1 MGKCGAKELNYL
13 SDVDVIFVA
22 DHPHAAG
29 PTRPSSRTGTSP
41 AMLAT
46 ATQLASGLMRIC
58 GAAAWEVDA
67 ALRPEGKAGALVRTP
82 AGLASYYKRWA
93 HTWEF
98 QALLKARPAAGDPGL
113 GEQFLEITAPGV
125 WSAAGRD
132 SFVDDVQAMRRRVED
147 NIPERQ
153 RSRELKLGAGGLRD
167 VEFAV
172 QLLQLVH
179 GRTDPTCGSRAP

>member
-1 MGKCGAKELNYL
+1 
-13 SDVDVIFVA
+13 
-22 DHPHAAG
+22 
-29 PTRPSSRTGTSP
+29 
-41 AMLAT
+41 MLAT

-82 AGLASYYKRWA
+82 AGLAAYYKRWA

-125 WSAAGRD
+125 WSAAGRE
-132 SFVDDVQAMRRRVED
+132 SFVDDVQAMRRRVEE

-153 RSRELKLGAGGLRD
+153 RDRELKLGAGGLRD

-179 GRTDPTCGSRAP
+179 GRTDPELRLPAP